1 MKWLVLSSA
10 VLSCLSN
17 MFSMIGYE
25 CIALAGENYKL
36 RRRCIRF
43 GGFLIFLSGIL
54 LITGIHEL
62 DVLVLGLGPFW
73 SVDPWLGLGCDV

>member
-43 GGFLIFLSGIL
+43 GGFLIFLSGTFITTVTHGPDK
-54 LITGIHEL
+54 LIPKPTGWGQWIPGSPGG
-62 DVLVLGLGPFW
+62 DI
-73 SVDPWLGLGCDV
+73 

>member
-43 GGFLIFLSGIL
+43 GGFLIFLSGN
-54 LITGIHEL
+54 GCPQVGNYMYSMG
-62 DVLVLGLGPFW
+62 VLHKTVT
-73 SVDPWLGLGCDV
+73 SKRR

>member
-43 GGFLIFLSGIL
+43 GGFLIFLSGDFL
-54 LITGIHEL
+54 SQHRNHWRTQY
-62 DVLVLGLGPFW
+62 
-73 SVDPWLGLGCDV
+73 SQTQC

>member
-43 GGFLIFLSGIL
+43 GGFLIFLSGNGSPSKNPDIK
-54 LITGIHEL
+54 TP
-62 DVLVLGLGPFW
+62 LVASFFIAVVTHFSPLAAF
-73 SVDPWLGLGCDV
+73 